1 MLGGLFKLIVLFIVF
16 YIIYSLVVNAFRI
29 YRKIRRDQAEF
40 RGRGQEQRQKQ
51 KNGDRVIELDK
62 DQYKVE

>member
-1 MLGGLFKLIVLFIVF
+1 MLGGLFRIIVLFIVF

-40 RGRGQEQRQKQ
+40 RKGERKQ
-51 KNGDRVIELDK
+51 KEGDKVIELDK